1 MQSSIGEYAQAF
13 QGLYNA
19 TAIFE
24 DPNRG
29 DSLVIEPA
37 CHDSHN
43 GSLFLKMARAFR
55 ARVVL
60 CSMREWRPG
69 CLVRERICRSRLGQ
83 SETWGQGGNLKN
95 PMPAKCDAAICHQRA
110 ELRPLQNLRYQG
122 PESEYHLG
130 TARGRGRSELPQYVA
145 RPRCCPYRGIQRRW
159 TCQSRA
165 LIASPARQGHS
176 AQCGHAKGVRPPDGV
191 DEP

>member
-1 MQSSIGEYAQAF
+1 MVRFAALPSVQSSIGEYAQAF

-110 ELRPLQNLRYQG
+110 ELRPLQNLRRQRHE
-122 PESEYHLG
+122 PEHHLGASRRRRRPELSEYVTSRRSAETRLVAA
-130 TARGRGRSELPQYVA
+130 TA
-145 RPRCCPYRGIQRRW
+145 
-159 TCQSRA
+159 
-165 LIASPARQGHS
+165 
-176 AQCGHAKGVRPPDGV
+176 
-191 DEP
+191 

>member
-1 MQSSIGEYAQAF
+1 MVRFAALPSVQSSIGEYAQAF

-55 ARVVL
+55 ARVVV

-83 SETWGQGGNLKN
+83 SVTWGQGGNLKN
-95 PMPAKCDAAICHQRA
+95 PMPARCDPDACNARPKKKSVPSIHARARPWCGLRLLSEAPPSATPHSEQRSCEEA
-110 ELRPLQNLRYQG
+110 
-122 PESEYHLG
+122 
-130 TARGRGRSELPQYVA
+130 GRSTTEEP
-145 RPRCCPYRGIQRRW
+145 RPIC
-159 TCQSRA
+159 S
-165 LIASPARQGHS
+165 IAFCKS
-176 AQCGHAKGVRPPDGV
+176 AH
-191 DEP
+191 